1 MNMVQPVPGSFR
13 DPAGRVYDVNG
24 QIFRTVMENYAADF
38 EYVNSTGLLDRLVA
52 DGMVLPSQLVER
64 HILGPFHKGAK
75 YVLQVP
81 KLPFISFPYEW
92 SFAALKAAALLHLKI
107 HLAALD
113 QSVTL
118 SDASAYNIQFR
129 GPHPVFIDHLSFRR
143 YKPGEIWVG
152 HRQFVEQFLAPLLLR
167 AFFGVRHNHWYRGS
181 LEGITAGEFCRLLKW
196 RHYLSWNVLTH
207 VVMPSVFQRTTL
219 SSEVEKIKTDGHFPL
234 ASFRHLLQNL
244 QAWIGKLEPADL
256 GKTVWGD
263 YAKVN
268 SYHPQE
274 VEIKR
279 QFVGEFISRTAPKLL
294 WDLGCNTGDYSKV
307 ALEAGASY
315 VVGFD
320 FDQSALELGFARA
333 REESLA
339 LQTLYLDAANPAP
352 SQGWM
357 EKERPSLRDRAS
369 ADGILA
375 LALLHH
381 LAIAKNIPFDQ
392 LLDWIVD
399 LAPTGIIEFVPK
411 SDPMVQRL
419 LCTRQDIFSDYSQ
432 EFFLSHL
439 SRRSEIVKTKSLEPS
454 GRLLVWYRRWQTS

>member
-1 MNMVQPVPGSFR
+1 MVRAVPGSFR
-13 DPAGRVYDVNG
+13 DPAGRVYEVNG
-24 QIFRTVMENYAADF
+24 QIFRTVIESYAADF
-38 EYVNSTGLLDRLVA
+38 EYVNSIGLLDRLAA
-52 DGMVLPSQLVER
+52 DGLVLPSQQVER
-64 HILGPFHKGAK
+64 DILGPFHKDAK

-152 HRQFVEQFLAPLLLR
+152 HRQFCEQFLVPLFLQ
-167 AFFGVRHNHWYRGS
+167 AFFGISHNHWYRGA
-181 LEGITAGEFCRLLKW
+181 LEGITANEFCRLLKW

-207 VVMPSVFQRTTL
+207 VVMPSVFQRMTL
-219 SSEVEKIKTDGHFPL
+219 SSEVEKATADCSFPL
-234 ASFRHLLQNL
+234 ASFRRMLQNL
-244 QAWIGKLEPADL
+244 QDWIHKLQPADL
-256 GKTVWGD
+256 RETVWRD
-263 YAKVN
+263 YAKAN

-279 QFVGEFISRTAPKLL
+279 RLVGEFISHTNPQLL
-294 WDLGCNTGDYSKV
+294 WDLGCNTGDYAKV

-315 VVGFD
+315 VVGLD
-320 FDQSALELGFARA
+320 FDHGALEIGFARA
-333 REESLA
+333 HEENLA
-339 LQTLYLDAANPAP
+339 FQTLYMDAANPAP

-357 EKERPSLRDRAS
+357 ELERPSLRDRAS

-375 LALLHH
+375 LAFLHH
-381 LAIAKNIPFDQ
+381 LTIAKNIPFSQ

-399 LAPTGIIEFVPK
+399 LAPTGIIEFIPK

-419 LCTRQDIFSDYSQ
+419 LRTREDIFSDYSR

-439 SRRSEIVKTKSLEPS
+439 SRRSEIVKTQSLEPS
-454 GRLLVWYRRWQTS
+454 GRLLVWYRRCHTS